1 MSDFHNTTFEF
12 TDAKGAVVKGLIGTT
27 APFVAVLNS
36 LQQDIEWALRIAGL
50 IAGLTVSVLT
60 IISFFTKR
68 RK

>member
-1 MSDFHNTTFEF
+1 MSDFNNTTFEF
-12 TDAKGAVVKGLIGTT
+12 TDAKGAAVKGLVGTA
-27 APFVAVLNS
+27 APFLAVVNS